1 MREFLSDNDVP
12 FVDRNIRQSDAAR
25 DELAARTDAL
35 VVPQLFWR
43 DTHIVGFEPTE
54 LAELVTA
61 YRQVVS

>member
-12 FVDRNIRQSDAAR
+12 FVDRNIRQSDDAR
-25 DELAARTDAL
+25 AELATRTDAL

-54 LAELVTA
+54 LADLVTA

>member
-12 FVDRNIRQSDAAR
+12 FVDRNIRQSDAFRA
-25 DELAARTDAL
+25 ELAARTDAL

-43 DTHIVGFEPTE
+43 GTRIVGFEPAE

-61 YRQVVS
+61 YRQVVT

>member
-1 MREFLSDNDVP
+1 MREFLSDHDVP
-12 FVDRNIRQSDAAR
+12 FVDRNIRQSETAR
-25 DELAARTDAL
+25 AELAARTDAL

-43 DTHIVGFEPTE
+43 DTHIIGFEPTE

>member
-1 MREFLSDNDVP
+1 VREFLSDNDVP
-12 FVDRNIRQSDAAR
+12 FVDRNIRQSDAFRA
-25 DELAARTDAL
+25 ELAARTDAL

-43 DTHIVGFEPTE
+43 GARIVGFEPTE

>member
-1 MREFLSDNDVP
+1 VREFLSDNNVP
-12 FVDRNIRQSDAAR
+12 FVDRNIRQSDASRA
-25 DELAARTDAL
+25 ELAARTDAL

-43 DTHIVGFEPTE
+43 GTHIVGFEPTE

>member
-12 FVDRNIRQSDAAR
+12 FVDRNIRQSDAFR
-25 DELAARTDAL
+25 TELAARTGAL

-43 DTHIVGFEPTE
+43 GTCIVGFEPTE

-61 YRQVVS
+61 CRQVVS